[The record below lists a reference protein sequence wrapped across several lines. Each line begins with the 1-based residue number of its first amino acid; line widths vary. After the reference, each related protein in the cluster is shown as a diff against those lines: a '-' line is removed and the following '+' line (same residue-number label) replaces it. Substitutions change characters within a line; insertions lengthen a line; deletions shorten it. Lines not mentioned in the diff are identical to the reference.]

1 MRAARGWL
9 LQGILAF
16 VVCGTL
22 LASIQ
27 FASPDLVDV
36 DGYYHIKTAA
46 LIRDHGLPLHFPW
59 LKFTLLDEAGYTDHH
74 LLQHL
79 LQIPFTYLGDLRL
92 GAKWSAVCF
101 AAFAFVT
108 FACILRRYELRFPL
122 FWVFVLFASSPA
134 FLFRMSMPRG
144 QSLSLGLQLIAFH
157 FLLQRRPVALAIVA
171 AIFVW
176 TYNGFLILLPLTL
189 CGVVAHWVVTRRIE
203 YLLLVGV
210 VSGIIAGLVV
220 HPYFPRDVFFLWNHI
235 APKLLTN
242 NYTTSVGTEWYPY
255 SSWLLLLN
263 APLALA
269 AYIGALFL
277 TNREEWLQDAPRLF
291 WFLVSTLYLVLLLKS
306 RRFVEY
312 FPPSAVLF
320 LAFTVRG
327 WARDIPVSSFFDNKT
342 RFLATMAGSVLLVA
356 VFCSAITQVRQ
367 EIANSPATSTYQGG
381 AEWLATH
388 TPEGSSIFHTDWD
401 DFPMLFYFNTHN
413 TYLVG
418 LDPDFMRL
426 KNPKLFRSW
435 EAITRGAVGA
445 PEDAILQ
452 DFGCEYVF
460 TDNLHS
466 GFLAIADHSP
476 RMQKVYEDIDV
487 TIYRVL
493 ANTLFLDLPPGHG
506 NEPRK

>member
-1 MRAARGWL
+1 MHAARQWFL
-9 LQGILAF
+9 RGILAF
-16 VVCGTL
+16 VVCGPL
-22 LASIQ
+22 LAYIQ
-27 FASPDLVDV
+27 FASPDLIDV

-46 LIRDHGLPLHFPW
+46 LIRDHGLPLRFPW
-59 LKFTLLDEAGYTDHH
+59 LKFTLLDEDGYTDHH

-92 GAKWSAVCF
+92 AAKWSAVSF
-101 AAFAFVT
+101 ATFAFVMFT
-108 FACILRRYELRFPL
+108 LICWRYEIRYPL
-122 FWVFVLFASSPA
+122 LWLVVLFASSPT

-144 QSLSLGLQLIAFH
+144 QSLSLGFQLIAFSL
-157 FLLQRRPVALAIVA
+157 LLQRRPVVLAIA
-171 AIFVW
+171 AAVFVW

-189 CGVVAHWVVTRRIE
+189 CGVFVHWVVTRRIE
-203 YLLLVGV
+203 YALLVGV
-210 VSGIIAGLVV
+210 ASGIIVGLIV
-220 HPYFPRDVFFLWNHI
+220 HPYFPRDVFFLWHHI

-263 APLALA
+263 VPLALA
-269 AYIGALFL
+269 VYLGALFL
-277 TNREEWLQDAPRLF
+277 TNREEWRQDAPRLF

-312 FPPSAVLF
+312 FPPAAVLF

-327 WARDIPVSSFFDNKT
+327 WLGD
-342 RFLATMAGSVLLVA
+342 VA
-356 VFCSAITQVRQ
+356 VKRIFHEKLRLAAALVSGVTLIVALHYSITNVRE
-367 EIANSPATSTYQGG
+367 EIASAPATSTYQGG
-381 AEWLATH
+381 AEWLAAH
-388 TPEGSSIFHTDWD
+388 TPEGSTIFHTDWD

-426 KNPKLFRSW
+426 KNSKLFRSW
-435 EAITRGAVGA
+435 EMITRGMVGA
-445 PEDAILQ
+445 PEDMILNE
-452 DFGCEYVF
+452 FGCEYVF

-466 GFLAIADHSP
+466 DFLAVADRSS
-476 RMQKVYEDIDV
+476 RMQRVYEDIDV

-493 ANTLFLDLPPGHG
+493 AKPLPH
-506 NEPRK
+506 

>member
-22 LASIQ
+22 LTYIQ

-92 GAKWSAVCF
+92 AAKWSAVGF
-101 AAFAFVT
+101 ATFAFMMFT
-108 FACILRRYELRFPL
+108 FVCWRYGIRYPL
-122 FWVFVLFASSPA
+122 LWVVILFASSPA

-157 FLLQRRPVALAIVA
+157 FLAQRRPVALAVVA

-176 TYNGFLILLPLTL
+176 TYNGFLILLPLAL
-189 CGVVAHWVVTRRIE
+189 CGMVAHWVVARRIE
-203 YLLLVGV
+203 YPLLVGV
-210 VSGIIAGLVV
+210 VSGIIVGLVV
-220 HPYFPRDVFFLWNHI
+220 HPYFPRNVFFLWSHI
-235 APKLLTN
+235 APKLFAN
-242 NYTTSVGTEWYPY
+242 EYATSVGAEWYPY

-269 AYIGALFL
+269 AYLGALSL

-312 FPPSAVLF
+312 FPLSAVLF
-320 LAFTVRG
+320 LAFTVQG
-327 WARDIPVSSFFDNKT
+327 WLGDMTVARVLQGKLRLAAAIASSV
-342 RFLATMAGSVLLVA
+342 ALLVA
-356 VFCSAITQVRQ
+356 LHYAITNARE

-381 AEWLATH
+381 AEWLAAH
-388 TPEGSSIFHTDWD
+388 TPEGATIFHTDWD

-426 KNPKLFRSW
+426 KNPQLFHSW
-435 EAITRGAVGA
+435 EAIARGKVNA
-445 PEDAILQ
+445 PEDTILKE
-452 DFGCEYVF
+452 FGCEYVF

-466 GFLAIADHSP
+466 NFLAIADHSP

-493 ANTLFLDLPPGHG
+493 ANQF
-506 NEPRK
+506 